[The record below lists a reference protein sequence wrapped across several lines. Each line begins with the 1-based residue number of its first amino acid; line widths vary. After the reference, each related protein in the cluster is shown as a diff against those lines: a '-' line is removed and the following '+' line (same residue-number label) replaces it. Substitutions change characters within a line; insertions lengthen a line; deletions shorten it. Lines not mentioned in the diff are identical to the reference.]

1 MILRNRSQLIKLAMT
16 QDCLSLISLI
26 CWVIK
31 IHTAIHNSLVRIF
44 GIAVWRIG
52 MLASIIIP
60 SLNFFISIYHPWDC
74 TPFISLPWS
83 LNNFTLIWVVSLL
96 FISVGFEKK
105 AFAVFVLSRFCFMLE
120 ILSLSEST
128 H

>member
-16 QDCLSLISLI
+16 HDCLSLISLI

-31 IHTAIHNSLVRIF
+31 IHTATHNSLIRSF
-44 GIAVWRIG
+44 GRAVWRKW
-52 MLASIIIP
+52 MPAFLIIP
-60 SLNFFISIYHPWDC
+60 SLNLFISIYQPWDC

-105 AFAVFVLSRFCFMLE
+105 AFAVFVLSLFCFMLE